1 MTEAKM
7 TGDKTLNRGDFP
19 WCLTLATRWAD
30 NDQYGH
36 VNNVTYYSYFD
47 TAVNRHLIEV
57 AGQNPQGDG
66 PIGVVVETGCRFL
79 RPISFPDM
87 IEVGIRIIK
96 FGTSSVTYH
105 LGVFVSDHDMPAAV
119 GHFVHVY
126 VDRKTF
132 RSVAVPPD
140 LRMALGALH
149 VES

>member
-1 MTEAKM
+1 MIE
-7 TGDKTLNRGDFP
+7 DKTLNRDDFP
-19 WCLTLATRWAD
+19 WQLMLATRWAD

-57 AGQNPQGDG
+57 AGQNPHGDG

-87 IEVGIRIIK
+87 IEVGIKIKK
-96 FGTSSVTYH
+96 FGTSSVTYQ
-105 LGVFVSDHDMPAAV
+105 LGVFVSGHDTPAAV

-132 RSVAVPPD
+132 RSVPVPPD
-140 LRMALGALH
+140 LRAALGALH

>member
-1 MTEAKM
+1 MRE
-7 TGDKTLNRGDFP
+7 DKALLRRDFP
-19 WCLTLATRWAD
+19 WHLTLATRWAD

-57 AGQNPQGDG
+57 AGQDPQGAG

-79 RPISFPDM
+79 RPVSFPDM
-87 IEVGIRIIK
+87 IEVGIKIKK
-96 FGTSSVTYH
+96 FGTSSVTYQ
-105 LGVFVSDHDMPAAV
+105 LGVFVHGQDAPAAV

-132 RSVAVPPD
+132 RSVPIPLA
-140 LRMALGALH
+140 LRETLEKLH
-149 VES
+149 VAS